1 MNGDPAPMRL
11 SGSSPLARVAQSRA
25 GAFLAW
31 VLAALAF
38 RTLVAIGGAAA
49 LERAEAAGFAEDGT
63 AYYLPLARSLSE
75 GRGFLNSQG
84 APTAFHMPGYPLL
97 LAAARWV
104 TPSWPAAILS
114 VQVLCGS
121 LIVGL
126 VFLLSA
132 SLFSRRAGHASA
144 AIALLWPDLVIYSF
158 LNLSDTPFLCAALAC
173 AWIHSRQ
180 LRNGTAWLA
189 LLLGVGCGVGT
200 LVRES
205 MISFAGAWMIGML
218 VLPKGLPPIR
228 RGLNLLL
235 VIAATALIL
244 LPWWIRNTAVF
255 GEFIP
260 LTTKGARNIYVGTLV
275 RTFNF
280 SDARSETVALDDAER
295 RREEEVDARVNQ
307 ATTARDKDRLLL
319 AAAFENVRREP
330 LTQLRHLGRKTW
342 FLWQPNIGP
351 RHADRIGMAPV
362 LWLLAVAHWALVI
375 LGCAALWILRRE
387 PRTVFTLIVPFVLVL
402 LFHVVV
408 GIGEPRY
415 HLPLLPF
422 LIVAL
427 PPALF
432 RILGREASA

>member
-1 MNGDPAPMRL
+1 MNDAARMRL
-11 SGSSPLARVAQSRA
+11 PGSSPLATPPRTRA
-25 GAFLAW
+25 GAFLVW

-38 RTLVAIGGAAA
+38 RTLLAIVGAPA

-63 AYYLPLARSLSE
+63 AYYLPLAQSLSE
-75 GRGFLNSQG
+75 GRGFLNSRG
-84 APTAFHMPGYPLL
+84 EPTAFHMPGYSLL

-104 TPSWPAAILS
+104 TPSWHAAILA

-126 VFLLSA
+126 VFLLSS
-132 SLFSRRAGHASA
+132 SLFSRRAAHASA
-144 AIALLWPDLVIYSF
+144 AIAFVWPDLVIYSF

-173 AWIHSRQ
+173 AWIHSRLLVQ
-180 LRNGTAWLA
+180 GTARLA
-189 LLLGVGCGVGT
+189 LLLGFGVGVGT

-218 VLPKGLPPIR
+218 VLPRGLPALR
-228 RGLNLLL
+228 RGLNVAL
-235 VIAATALIL
+235 VIAATGLVL
-244 LPWWIRNTAVF
+244 LPWWIRNTATF

-275 RTFNF
+275 RTWNF
-280 SDARSETVALDDAER
+280 SDARSETVALDDAAR

-307 ATTARDKDRLLL
+307 ATTSRDKDRFLL
-319 AAAFENVRREP
+319 AAALENVRREP

-362 LWLLAVAHWALVI
+362 LWILAAAHWALVL
-375 LGCAALWILRRE
+375 LGCAALWALRRD
-387 PRTVFTLIVPFVLVL
+387 PRAVFTLLVPFVLVL

-427 PPALF
+427 PPAAF
-432 RILGREASA
+432 RVAGRQPSA